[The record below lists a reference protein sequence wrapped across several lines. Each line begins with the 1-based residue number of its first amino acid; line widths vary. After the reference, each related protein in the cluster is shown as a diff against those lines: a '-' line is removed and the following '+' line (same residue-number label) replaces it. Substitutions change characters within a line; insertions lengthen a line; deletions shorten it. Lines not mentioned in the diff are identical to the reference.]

1 MTAMALVEKPE
12 AVKRHLA
19 HAGRPP
25 VPRHRRTWLRRDDAL
40 VLPHLAPM
48 AGRRPPLPK
57 RSPAAT
63 ILTHDPPEAPWTP
76 PHSAQLEQLPNA
88 ALRLALPNG
97 ISAHHIQTICC
108 VRQRRATLHPC
119 ESCRWCGPRC
129 ASGSPQTRPRATVA
143 VMPLEAGESVPPE
156 HRTAAE
162 AGVVQG
168 VSATMRDR
176 VMPPKEVAALG
187 CALPVCVAR
196 AVEVRFVIHMGV
208 GSDNVLRADLYDAR
222 LMAVRSSDE
231 EPLGVD
237 AAQVTQAGYTLGARL
252 AAAVQSVLGQ
262 EGGTQPAATPQPAPE
277 AAPATPAP
285 SRPRASPTLTIP
297 PTATMLPLRGNGS
310 RRGHVRRLRVPV
322 LYRLHCLRRV
332 RGAAGIHGVFHTGYR
347 EHPQRR
353 WRPGVVPAPLHAAR
367 PGRVGLQPDGGDVGD
382 ASGVPVAPGC
392 PWFSPATAASPAGA
406 APAAASIPAPWMP
419 VGFDRLEE

>member
-1 MTAMALVEKPE
+1 MRILPLVWTALC
-12 AVKRHLA
+12 L
-19 HAGRPP
+19 
-25 VPRHRRTWLRRDDAL
+25 WF
-40 VLPHLAPM
+40 
-48 AGRRPPLPK
+48 
-57 RSPAAT
+57 PANQA
-63 ILTHDPPEAPWTP
+63 
-76 PHSAQLEQLPNA
+76 
-88 ALRLALPNG
+88 
-97 ISAHHIQTICC
+97 
-108 VRQRRATLHPC
+108 
-119 ESCRWCGPRC
+119 
-129 ASGSPQTRPRATVA
+129 RATVA

-208 GSDNVLRADLYDAR
+208 GSDHVLRADLYDAR
-222 LMAVRSSDE
+222 LKAVRSSDE

-285 SRPRASPTLTIP
+285 KPPKGITDADHPANSDNAAIAWKWLVSTMATFGGCACLSYIGSIASAACVALLGFMVCSTPGTASIP
-297 PTATMLPLRGNGS
+297 SDDGALVLCLLPCMP
-310 RRGHVRRLRVPV
+310 PV
-322 LYRLHCLRRV
+322 LAVLGCSLTVVTLGTPVVFLWRRV
-332 RGAAGIHGVFHTGYR
+332 
-347 EHPQRR
+347 
-353 WRPGVVPAPLHAAR
+353 AR
-367 PGRVGLQPDGGDVGD
+367 
-382 ASGVPVAPGC
+382 
-392 PWFSPATAASPAGA
+392 WFSPATAASPAGA